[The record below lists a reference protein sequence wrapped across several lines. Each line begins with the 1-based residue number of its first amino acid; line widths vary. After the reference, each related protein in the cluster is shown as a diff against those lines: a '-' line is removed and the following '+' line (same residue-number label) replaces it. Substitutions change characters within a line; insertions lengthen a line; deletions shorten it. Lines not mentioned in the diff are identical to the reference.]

1 MAKQDVVIEVDIQGT
16 QRVESMRTQMRKL
29 REELARL
36 PEGTAEFNRVQ
47 SQLGELK
54 DKMDDLGKS
63 VNSVSGAPLERLNNS
78 FSMIGSSIMSL
89 DFDNAL
95 TGLKGVSGAIKDF
108 KFADLSKG
116 VKAFGGTMLDLGK
129 SLLMNP
135 IFLLVS
141 VIAAIVLNFDKL
153 VNAGGLVGKV
163 FGFIKDQIG
172 FVVDAIT
179 EFLNWTGII
188 DSEADARAEA
198 QKKRNEEML
207 ADLQKANEAVQ
218 KMRDDVAR
226 GRMTERQKELADIQK
241 WYDDQLWLAR
251 GNADL
256 QNEIGE
262 LARQKRDEIND
273 KYDQIEA
280 DKRKKK
286 REEESK
292 KQKEAAQKAQDE
304 MDALQEKWYQED
316 LERAKKQQDLLN
328 QIKRESLDEEE
339 ALAQEIQN
347 IKQGAQATELQNLQD
362 EYFQKIELAKKYGL
376 DSAALEEELKK
387 KQGEIN
393 DKYREQEE
401 QKEKALQQSKF
412 EIAKLAVESM
422 MSLNDL
428 LTTTGILKAEESF
441 KVNKALGIAQTT
453 ISTIMGVQEA
463 LGAKTIIPEPFGS
476 ALKTAN
482 AIAIGIAGAS
492 NIAKI
497 AATKFNKGGGSTPAP
512 TAPNGGGGGGMGGGS
527 TNAPALD
534 LSFINQQTNKAQ
546 PLQAYVL
553 ATNVSSAQEA
563 DQKIKDQ
570 SRIIK

>member
-1 MAKQDVVIEVDIQGT
+1 MAKQEVVIEVDIQGT
-16 QRVESMRTQMRKL
+16 PKVESMRTQMRKL

-47 SQLGELK
+47 RQLGDLK
-54 DKMDDLGKS
+54 DRMDDLGKS
-63 VNSVSGAPLERLNNS
+63 VNTVSGAPLERLNNS
-78 FSMIGSSIMSL
+78 MSMIGSSILSL
-89 DFDNAL
+89 DFENAL
-95 TGLKGVSGAIKDF
+95 TGIKGMTSAMKDF
-108 KFADLSKG
+108 KFGDLAKG
-116 VKAFGGTMLDLGK
+116 AKSFGGTMFDLGK
-129 SLLMNP
+129 TLLMNP

-141 VIAAIVLNFDKL
+141 VLAAIILNFDKL

-163 FGFIKDQIG
+163 FGFIKEQID
-172 FVVDAIT
+172 FVIDGIT
-179 EFLNWTGII
+179 DFLNWTGLI
-188 DSEADARAEA
+188 DTEASARAEEA
-198 QKKRNEEML
+198 KKRNEEMV
-207 ADLQKANEAVQ
+207 ADLQKANDAVQ
-218 KMRDDVAR
+218 KMRDDLAR
-226 GRMTERQKELADIQK
+226 GRMTERQRELADIQK

-262 LARQKRDEIND
+262 LARKKRDEIND

-286 REEESK
+286 RDEEAK
-292 KQKEAAQKAQDE
+292 KQKEDSQKVQDE

-316 LERAKKQQDLLN
+316 LDRAKKQQDLLN
-328 QIKRESLDEEE
+328 QIKREAIDEEE
-339 ALAQEIQN
+339 SLSQEIQN
-347 IKQGAQATELQNLQD
+347 IRQGAQATELQNLQD
-362 EYFQKIELAKKYGL
+362 EYFAKIELAKKYGL
-376 DSAALEEELKK
+376 DSAALEQDLKD
-387 KQGEIN
+387 KQKAIN
-393 DKYREQEE
+393 DKYRQEEE
-401 QKEKALQQSKF
+401 QKEKDLQKSKF

-441 KVNKALGIAQTT
+441 KVGKALAIAQTT

-463 LGAKTIIPEPFGS
+463 LGAKSVIPEPFGS

-482 AIAIGIAGAS
+482 AIAIGVAGAA

-497 AATKFNKGGGSTPAP
+497 AATKFNKGGGGSAPSP
-512 TAPNGGGGGGMGGGS
+512 TAPNGGGGGMGGS

-534 LSFINQQTNKAQ
+534 LSFINQQTNQPQ

-563 DQKIKDQ
+563 NEKIKDQ